1 MSGGSLNYFYSELE
15 SHDRDFGD
23 LELNELVKDLAQLFH
38 DREWYLSGDICEGR
52 WNEARDD
59 FKQKWFTDIGRQQRV
74 EQAFDNAKTE
84 LLQSFG
90 FDTKY
95 CKDCKHWTAEPKSQS
110 GYGNCEFITG
120 CYMHRCETCEK
131 WEKR

>member
-95 CKDCKHWTAEPKSQS
+95 CKDCKHWIAEPKSQS
-110 GYGNCEFITG
+110 GYGNCEFTS
-120 CYMHRCETCEK
+120 CYLHRCETCEK